1 MAESALITG
10 ATSGI
15 GAEFAEQLAAR
26 GDDVVLVARDVARL
40 KERCRHLEERY
51 GVDASYLEADL
62 STREDTDRVAERLSD
77 PDRPI
82 GMLVNNAGYGL
93 LTKFADSTVD
103 DEQSN
108 LDVLVTAPMRL
119 AHAAIGPML
128 SRGHGRIVNIASVAA
143 YTPRGTYGAHK
154 AWLVSF
160 SRWANIEY
168 AHRGVGM
175 TAVCPGFVRTDFH
188 PRMDARTDNIPGWM
202 WLPVDRLVRE
212 GLADVDAGK
221 AVSIPSKRFT
231 VLAALAR
238 NAPASIVA
246 KAARKGREPKTTRL

>member
-10 ATSGI
+10 ATAGI

-26 GDDVVLVARDVARL
+26 GNDVVLVARDVARL
-40 KERCRHLEERY
+40 KDRCRDLEERY
-51 GVDASYLEADL
+51 GVDASYVGADL
-62 STREDTDRVAERLSD
+62 TVREDTDRVAERLAD
-77 PDRPI
+77 ADRPI
-82 GMLVNNAGYGL
+82 DVLINNAGYGL

-103 DEQSN
+103 DEQGN

-119 AHAAIGPML
+119 SHAAIGPML
-128 SRGHGRIVNIASVAA
+128 SRGHGSIVNIASVAA
-143 YTPRGTYGAHK
+143 YTPRGTYAAHK
-154 AWLVSF
+154 SWLISF

-168 AHRGVGM
+168 SGRGVTT
-175 TAVCPGFVRTDFH
+175 TAVCPGFVRTEFH

-221 AVSIPSKRFT
+221 SMSVPSKRYK

-238 NAPASIVA
+238 NAPQTIVA
-246 KAARKGREPKTTRL
+246 KAARKGREPKPGR